1 LMLSTASG
9 GPRGYIAVHRY
20 HHDAPADSAAYFAD
34 AEAIMTAHGG
44 RPHWGKMHTR
54 DAEYL
59 RSAYPR
65 FDEFL
70 AVRDRFDPDRVF
82 TNPYLHQ
89 VLGS

>member
-1 LMLSTASG
+1 
-9 GPRGYIAVHRY
+9 
-20 HHDAPADSAAYFAD
+20 
-34 AEAIMTAHGG
+34 MTAHGG

-59 RSAYPR
+59 RSVYPR

-70 AVRDRFDPDRVF
+70 AVRDRFDRIGCSP
-82 TNPYLHQ
+82 TYLHQ